1 MIQERIINLMVCLTH
16 IMIKFNDFM
25 KLYEMQWYRISD
37 VGGADHDKM
46 EVAVSARIWIT
57 L

>member
-1 MIQERIINLMVCLTH
+1 MIQERILNLMFGLTH

-25 KLYEMQWYRISD
+25 KLYEMHWYWKSD
-37 VGGADHDKM
+37 VGGADHDKI
-46 EVAVSARIWIT
+46 EVAVSARIRIT